1 MAINLLRLCGSG
13 WGSYI
18 RSKVFLTK
26 KRQIGVRG
34 WALAALT
41 AALFCAALVNLSDRS
56 SYELADDG
64 AHWVDGDG
72 AVEAWWVDPSGPAAQ
87 AGVREGDR
95 VISINGRRIAEAID
109 VPRVLA
115 GQSVWTSAEYAFE
128 RDGVEFKHSLVIR
141 AAARGGVSGAFQWIV
156 GLFYLVV
163 GAFVLY
169 RGHERPM
176 ARHFYLFCLASFVL
190 YCFRFSEQLDGF
202 NRFIYWSDV
211 WATLLAPAL
220 FLHFCLAFPGGRLTA
235 RRKSLA
241 FAAYTVAGLTG
252 AAYQLGAA
260 GVLSIEGSALGLP
273 QLLDRFSYALLGG
286 ELLLGALTLQL
297 SRRRQEDLAVRQQRR
312 WLAHG
317 TLWGALPFCGFY
329 VLPYVL
335 GGVPGPNH
343 SISVFSLALIPIAF
357 AFAIAK
363 HKLMDVDLYF
373 RRGTA
378 YTFATAL
385 VLALFYGGV
394 FVLSGWIEPQLGGLG
409 PASWVTSVVVV
420 ALLFHPLR
428 SWIQRVVDRRY
439 YRERY
444 DYRQTLADFSAE
456 LSTETD
462 PDQMLNAVS
471 ERLKKTLALERI
483 AVFVAEESHRFE
495 LVKSLGFD
503 STAEDLSFLANAE
516 PGWKGLYFE
525 DPSRNRE
532 RTETVRRTVAGL
544 DLNYYVP
551 CSVRGRT
558 IAYFGLG
565 RTHDDNYLSSED
577 LALVRAVSGNFAI
590 ALENARLY
598 RSLAQKAQEY
608 ERLKDYNENIVE
620 SLHVGILAVDL
631 EDRVESWNTQLEL
644 VFGISRQQAV
654 GRKLNELLPEALVET
669 CHEVRKET
677 GVHNIYKFALRAC
690 EFPERFRPV
699 EGSPDSNSER
709 TINIAIAPLIA
720 KNFDPIGRLII
731 LDDVTDRTELE
742 EQLVQADK
750 LSSIG
755 LLAAGVAHEVN
766 TPLAVISSYAQMLA
780 NQAQGAATNEKI
792 LKRITEQTFRASEI
806 VNSLLSFSRTSSSEL
821 ASLDLNAAVE
831 DTVALVEPQIR
842 KAGIRIEK
850 RFEAALPEVHGVANK
865 LQQVL
870 LNLLI
875 NARDAM
881 PDGGSLTVETLV
893 ENDVACIHVSDT
905 GVGIDRDQLGR
916 IFDPFYTTKGPK
928 RGTGLGLAVS
938 YGIVREHGG
947 QLRVDSAPGEG
958 SRFTIELPLVKQP
971 VHA

>member
-1 MAINLLRLCGSG
+1 ML
-13 WGSYI
+13 
-18 RSKVFLTK
+18 V
-26 KRQIGVRG
+26 
-34 WALAALT
+34 
-41 AALFCAALVNLSDRS
+41 CAALVNLSDRA

-64 AHWVDGDG
+64 ALWADING
-72 AVEAWWVDPSGPAAQ
+72 AVEASWVDPSGPAAQ
-87 AGVREGDR
+87 AGVRAGDR
-95 VISINGRRIAEAID
+95 VVSINGRRINEAID
-109 VPRVLA
+109 VARVLA

-128 RDGVEFKHSLVIR
+128 RGGVEFKHSLVIR
-141 AAARGGVSGAFQWIV
+141 AAARGDVSGAFQWIV
-156 GLFYLVV
+156 GAFYLIV
-163 GAFVLY
+163 GALVLY
-169 RGHERPM
+169 RGHQRPM

-220 FLHFCLAFPGGRLTA
+220 FLHFCLAFPGGRLTVA
-235 RRKSLA
+235 RKGLA
-241 FAAYTVAGLTG
+241 ITAYAVAGATG
-252 AAYQLGAA
+252 AAYHLGAA
-260 GVLSIEGSALGLP
+260 GVLAIEGSALGLP
-273 QLLDRFSYALLGG
+273 QLLDRFSYGLLGAL
-286 ELLLGALTLQL
+286 LLLGALTLQL

-317 TLWGALPFCGFY
+317 TLWGALPFCAFY

-335 GGVPGPNH
+335 GSVPGPNH
-343 SISVFSLALIPIAF
+343 SISVFALALIPIAF

-363 HKLMDVDLYF
+363 HRLMDVDLYF

-378 YTFATAL
+378 YTLATAL
-385 VLALFYGGV
+385 VLALFYAGV
-394 FVLSGWIEPQLGGLG
+394 FVLNGLIEPQLGGLG

-428 SWIQRVVDRRY
+428 SWIQRAVDRRY

-444 DYRQTLADFSAE
+444 DYRQTLADFAAE

-462 PDQMLNAVS
+462 PDHMLAAVS

-483 AVFVAEESHRFE
+483 AVFVAEEGQRFE

-503 STAEDLSFLANAE
+503 RPAEDLSFLSNAE

-525 DPSRNRE
+525 DPGRNQE
-532 RTETVRRTVAGL
+532 RPETVNRTIADL
-544 DLNYYVP
+544 DLHYYVP

-565 RTHDDNYLSSED
+565 RTQEDNYLSSED

-598 RSLAQKAQEY
+598 RSLAEKAREY

-644 VFGISRQQAV
+644 VFGISRQQAI
-654 GRKLNELLPEALVET
+654 GRKLNQLLPASLVET
-669 CHEVRKET
+669 CHEVREET
-677 GVHNIYKFALRAC
+677 GVHNIYQFTLRAR
-690 EFPERFRPV
+690 EFPGQFRPA
-699 EGSPDSNSER
+699 EDSPDAGRER
-709 TINIAIAPLIA
+709 TLNIAIAPLIA

-731 LDDVTDRTELE
+731 LDDVTERTELE
-742 EQLVQADK
+742 QQLVQADK

-780 NQAQGAATNEKI
+780 NQGQGAAANEKI
-792 LKRITEQTFRASEI
+792 LQRITEQTFRASEI

-821 ASLDLNAAVE
+821 AALDLNSTVE
-831 DTVALVEPQIR
+831 DTIALVEPQIR

-850 RFEAALPEVHGVANK
+850 RLEAALPEVQGVANK

-870 LNLLI
+870 LNLLM

-881 PDGGSLTVETLV
+881 PEGGSLTVETRA
-893 ENDVACIHVSDT
+893 ENGVASIEVIDT
-905 GVGIDRDQLGR
+905 GVGISPDKLGR
-916 IFDPFYTTKGPK
+916 IFDPFFTTKGPK

-958 SRFTIELPLVKQP
+958 SRFTIELPVVKQPVVKQP
-971 VHA
+971 VHV

>member
-1 MAINLLRLCGSG
+1 MVLGDSCIRLKG
-13 WGSYI
+13 
-18 RSKVFLTK
+18 FLTK
-26 KRQIGVRG
+26 KGPIGVRG

-41 AALFCAALVNLSDRS
+41 AMLVCAAFVNLGDRA

-64 AHWVDGDG
+64 AHWTDVEGR
-72 AVEAWWVDPSGPAAQ
+72 VEAAWVDPSGPAAQ
-87 AGVREGDR
+87 AAVHPGDR
-95 VISINGRRIAEAID
+95 VLRINGRQITQAID
-109 VPRVLA
+109 VQKVLA
-115 GQSVWTSAEYAFE
+115 GQSVWTSAEYSFE

-141 AAARGGVSGAFQWIV
+141 AAARGGVSGAFQWII
-156 GLFYLVV
+156 GAFYLIV

-190 YCFRFSEQLDGF
+190 YCFRFTEQLDGF

-220 FLHFCLAFPGGRLTA
+220 FLHFCLVFPGGRSTTM
-235 RRKSLA
+235 RKRLA
-241 FAAYTVAGLTG
+241 VAAYALAGVTG
-252 AAYQLGAA
+252 AAYHLGAA
-260 GVLSIEGSALGLP
+260 GVLSIEGSAAGLP
-273 QLLDRFSYALLGG
+273 QLLDRFSYGVLGA

-317 TLWGALPFCGFY
+317 TLWGALPFCAFY
-329 VLPYVL
+329 VLPYVA
-335 GGVPGPNH
+335 GRVPGPNH
-343 SISVFSLALIPIAF
+343 SISVFALALIPIAF

-378 YTFATAL
+378 YTLATAF

-394 FVLSGWIEPQLGGLG
+394 FVLSGWIEPQLEGLG
-409 PASWVTSVVVV
+409 PASWVASVVVV
-420 ALLFHPLR
+420 ALLFPPLR
-428 SWIQRVVDRRY
+428 SWIQRAVDRRY

-444 DYRQTLADFSAE
+444 DYRQTLAEFAAE
-456 LSTETD
+456 LSAETN
-462 PDQMLNAVS
+462 PDHMLSAVS

-483 AVFVAEESHRFE
+483 AVFVAEEGQRFE
-495 LVKSLGFD
+495 LVKNLGFD
-503 STAEDLSFLANAE
+503 ERASDLSFLADAE
-516 PGWKGLYFE
+516 PGWKGLYFD
-525 DPSRNRE
+525 DPARNRE
-532 RTETVRRTVAGL
+532 RSESVRRTVAGL

-558 IAYFGLG
+558 IAYIGLG
-565 RTHDDNYLSSED
+565 RTHDGNYLSSED

-654 GRKLNELLPEALVET
+654 GRKLSELLPPSLVET
-669 CHEVRKET
+669 CHEVREET
-677 GVHNIYKFALRAC
+677 GVHNIYKFALRARD
-690 EFPERFRPV
+690 FPGQFRPAQD
-699 EGSPDSNSER
+699 SPDASRER
-709 TINIAIAPLIA
+709 TLNIAIAPLIA

-731 LDDVTDRTELE
+731 LDDVTERAELE
-742 EQLVQADK
+742 EQLIQADK

-780 NQAQGAATNEKI
+780 NQAEGAVTSEKI

-806 VNSLLSFSRTSSSEL
+806 VNSLLSFSRTSSSEF
-821 ASLDLNAAVE
+821 AALDLNAAVD
-831 DTVALVEPQIR
+831 DTAALVEPQIR
-842 KAGIRIEK
+842 KGGIRIEK
-850 RFEAALPEVHGVANK
+850 RLEADLPEVQGVANK

-881 PDGGSLTVETLV
+881 PEGGSLIVATRI
-893 ENDVACIHVSDT
+893 ENGAACIDVSDT
-905 GVGIDRDQLGR
+905 GVGIGRDQLGR
-916 IFDPFYTTKGPK
+916 IFDPFFTTKGPK
-928 RGTGLGLAVS
+928 KGTGLGLAVS

-947 QLRVDSAPGEG
+947 QLRVDSALGEG
-958 SRFTIELPLVKQP
+958 SRFTIELPVVKKP